1 MKQHDLLTILSQMQ
15 IFNIPGFA
23 QLLSNLKDPLLPVHV
38 KGKMKSIDH
47 NINVLKERLQAMQ
60 ASFGMK
66 AGEVNDYMANPT
78 HFTEQEQK
86 VIANVERDLGKYW
99 RSLNSDLAGKTSD
112 LSGESDLKSQRVKKT
127 RSGAKPQGGRKG
139 WIAS

>member
-47 NINVLKERLQAMQ
+47 NIDVLKERLHAMQ
-60 ASFGMK
+60 ASFGVR
-66 AGEVNDYMANPT
+66 ADEVNDYMANLN

-86 VIANVERDLGKYW
+86 VIANVERELGKYW
-99 RSLNSDLAGKTSD
+99 RSLTSD
-112 LSGESDLKSQRVKKT
+112 LTGKASDVSGGSESKSQRGKKIK
-127 RSGAKPQGGRKG
+127 SGAKPQGGRRS